1 MLQTIRQTVAVAWM
15 LAKRTLLAEARA
27 SRLSL
32 LWPLIYPVAYT
43 ALFMALKPVMG
54 GSARPALVYAL
65 HVFIGLSLWQLWL
78 QGLQGQMRSVKA
90 QRSLLSR
97 ADLSPSSLFLS
108 GFLVEIV
115 YLAPRLLLALVA
127 AVLVLGFPGPV
138 AVLVFLAMSVIV
150 VLNGCVLGFVLQP
163 FSTLMPDVAKAV
175 QSVSLALMVTGGIF
189 VVFPADLNPSTV
201 TLLSFNPLAPLVHA
215 ARSPL
220 LGEPSLFGWA
230 AMAWLAVTFAALVLQ
245 ARVAR
250 KVLPVLLER
259 VGG

>member
-1 MLQTIRQTVAVAWM
+1 MMQAIRQTVAVAWM
-15 LAKRTLLAEARA
+15 LAKRTLLAEARS

-54 GSARPALVYAL
+54 GAARPALVYAL
-65 HVFIGLSLWQLWL
+65 HVFVGLSLWQLWL

-115 YLAPRLLLALVA
+115 YLLPRLVVALVA
-127 AVLVLGFPGPV
+127 TVFVLGVPAPMG
-138 AVLVFLAMSVIV
+138 VLVFLVMSVVV

-163 FSTLMPDVAKAV
+163 FSTLLPDVGKAV

-189 VVFPADLNPSTV
+189 VVFPQDMNPSTM

-220 LGEPSLFGWA
+220 LGESALFGWA
-230 AMAWLAVTFAALVLQ
+230 PLAWTAVTFVALALQ